1 MSASP
6 STLCSDEQNFRSWN
20 LTLST
25 GTIARLEALAHQRSK
40 PCSGIILLLGLVLSV
55 PATFSSQKTLPS
67 QKLGGA
73 GPPLALVRHYL
84 EGEVLHYRMRGLNQG
99 HLNTIRYRV
108 RAEGVV
114 KKNQSGIFV
123 EEFRWSDLHVN
134 NEAILLSAA
143 SQKFREDLSL
153 SPQYRLSVPDLSK
166 VQPILIGPI
175 TDLLTFYAD
184 ALLAMYQP
192 ALVHAG
198 DHVYVKHG
206 TPNSWAD
213 GNYFTLG
220 QDSIDFGITLKS
232 INHAD
237 HTATLVI
244 RHVPPS
250 HPQVKL
256 PAAWMQTPVSGSPNN
271 WVQVEKMPN
280 GKYAVEV
287 GKETF
292 TDEIKISAL
301 TGKIVS
307 ASMDNPVD
315 VLERVCSNP
324 SLTNCSGP
332 TRFQIR
338 RQIRLNQD

>member
-1 MSASP
+1 MCTG
-6 STLCSDEQNFRSWN
+6 ST
-20 LTLST
+20 
-25 GTIARLEALAHQRSK
+25 ARLDGVNHQWSRSRL
-40 PCSGIILLLGLVLSV
+40 GITLLFGFLVSV
-55 PATFSSQKTLPS
+55 PATLSSQKNLPS

-73 GPPLALVRHYL
+73 GPPLGLVRHYR
-84 EGEVLHYRMRGLNQG
+84 EGEVLHYRMQGLNQG

-114 KKNQSGIFV
+114 KKNHSGIFV
-123 EEFRWSDLHVN
+123 EELTWSDLRVN
-134 NEAILLSAA
+134 NNAIPLSPA
-143 SQKFREDLSL
+143 SQKFREGLSL
-153 SPQYRLSVPDLSK
+153 SPQYRLSVPDLSR

-184 ALLAMYQP
+184 ALLAMNQP
-192 ALVHAG
+192 TLVHAG

-220 QDSIDFGITLKS
+220 QDSIDFDTTLTS

-237 HTATLVI
+237 HTATLVV

-250 HPQVKL
+250 HPQIKL
-256 PAAWMQTPVSGSPNN
+256 PAAWMQTPVSDSPNN

-280 GKYAVEV
+280 GKYAAEV

-292 TDEIKISAL
+292 TDEIKISTL

-307 ASMDNPVD
+307 ASMDNPVL
-315 VLERVCSNP
+315 VLERVCSNS
-324 SLTNCSGP
+324 SLNNCSGP

-338 RQIRLNQD
+338 RQIALNED